1 MATVMKFPAP
11 TAKPDV
17 VTAVRALL
25 PDLRAA
31 QSESDRLGRPP
42 EHIVEK
48 LRDAGA
54 YDLTIPKHYG
64 GIGADMKTWM
74 DAVTE
79 IGRGDAGVA
88 WAVTL
93 VASCNW
99 TLSSFFP
106 KHVVDE
112 VYAVPGA
119 TVAGVFSGRAAKARP
134 APGGILVEKGMW
146 FFNSG
151 VYQATWDLLGV
162 PMFNAAGE
170 PIGPGIALVPIS
182 DVQLLHDWNTSGIRG
197 SGSTNVSMENVF
209 IPNERI
215 VPLVALANG
224 TQPRTYDGLA
234 PRVAFSPA
242 MVNILA
248 YPVLGASLH
257 MIETFMETL
266 PKRDIKLTA
275 YGKAAEAPV
284 THLQIGEATAKI
296 ETARLLIENAV
307 REMDDWSERAET
319 MPHLTRARNC
329 RDSAFA
335 ERLMWEGVDLLATA
349 SGGSFSWLGNISNR
363 LWQDV
368 KVGSMHP
375 MISAPSNYENYG
387 RMLAGIEPPLML
399 V

>member
-1 MATVMKFPAP
+1 MATVTKLP
-11 TAKPDV
+11 TKSSPHDV
-17 VTAVRALL
+17 VAAVKALL
-25 PDLRAA
+25 PEIRAA
-31 QSESDRLGRPP
+31 QSESDRLARPP
-42 EHIVEK
+42 EPIVEK

-54 YDLTIPKHYG
+54 YSLTIPTEYG
-64 GIGADMKTWM
+64 GLQADMRTWM
-74 DAVTE
+74 ETVTE

-112 VYAVPGA
+112 VFSRPGA
-119 TVAGVFSGRAAKARP
+119 TVAGVFSGRALIARRVE
-134 APGGILVEKGMW
+134 GGIFIDKGTW

-162 PMFNAAGE
+162 PMFNEAGE
-170 PIGPGIALVPIS
+170 PIGPGIALVPMS
-182 DVQLLHDWNTSGIRG
+182 DVKLLNDWNTSGIRG

-209 IPNERI
+209 IPDERI
-215 VPLVALANG
+215 VPLLTIADG
-224 TQPRTYDGLA
+224 TQPRAYEGAA

-242 MVNILA
+242 MVNILT

-257 MIETFMETL
+257 MIETFIETL
-266 PKRDIKLTA
+266 PRRDIKLTS
-275 YGKAAEAPV
+275 YTKAAEAPV

-296 ETARLLIENAV
+296 ETARMLIENAV
-307 REMDDWSERAET
+307 REMDEWSERSDY
-319 MPHLTRARNC
+319 MPQLLRAKLC
-329 RDSAFA
+329 RDSAFS

-349 SGGSFSWLGNISNR
+349 SGGSFSRHSNVANR
-363 LWQDV
+363 IWQDV
-368 KVGSMHP
+368 KVGTMHP
-375 MISAPSNYENYG
+375 YVSLSSNYEMYG
-387 RMLAGIEPPLML
+387 RMLAGLKPPLML